1 MREKSQV
8 FSRSVAAVLLLCLC
22 GTAGAQQE
30 SATRLIEAT
39 AAAMGGK
46 ERLQR
51 VSNLTLTG
59 FGQRAYMDGGGNVT
73 GDVNAPPKWQG
84 IIEAKRSF
92 DLKAGRALNE
102 ERRSHQFPFAA
113 AFGISWNR
121 ARQVQAGGELM
132 DHPLP
137 AVLEALGAGARLGA
151 VTVEKGL
158 NVLQFTARDG
168 SGVSMA
174 VDPLTQLP
182 AWTRRIIAHTNL
194 GDVAV
199 TTFFTGYVPYEGIS
213 LPLGLMQRIDWR
225 DQVTLMFQVDSYRLD
240 LPDAQMAAIPVAA
253 ARIAPPPATAIVTR
267 VGKGVWDVRVGNNG
281 GPVIEFADH
290 LVIFE
295 ANGSASD
302 TFARLDAANKLV
314 AGKQVTALIVSH
326 HHFDHTAGL
335 RAAVSRGL
343 SVISHRGNE
352 GILREMAERP
362 ALVYPDDLGRSPQRF
377 RFTPVDERLVLED
390 RTQRLEIYHVLGH
403 SHMANGVFAYVP
415 AAKVMMEGD
424 LGDAGWTWHWW
435 AAALATNLKA
445 YGIEPSLNVAV
456 HGPAGGL
463 SISQTL
469 ANNQSQAEAA
479 RTFCTTQ
486 REKGIPVYGCPAQ
499 YDAAGALVVAPAAE
513 RRPADPLL
521 VQSVIL
527 YQGNIIP

>member
-1 MREKSQV
+1 MRDKNQA
-8 FSRSVAAVLLLCLC
+8 FARAVAGILLLCLC
-22 GTAGAQQE
+22 SSAGAQQE
-30 SATRLIEAT
+30 SASRLIEAT

-51 VSNLTLTG
+51 VGNLTLTG

-73 GDVNAPPKWQG
+73 GDVYAPPKWQG
-84 IIEAKRSF
+84 IIDARRTF

-113 AFGISWNR
+113 PFGINWNR
-121 ARQVQAGGELM
+121 ARQVQAGAELM

-137 AVLEALGAGARLGA
+137 AVLEALSAGARLGP
-151 VTVEKGL
+151 VSVEKGL
-158 NVLQFTARDG
+158 NVLQFTTRDG
-168 SGVSMA
+168 SGISIG
-174 VDPLTQLP
+174 VDPASHLP
-182 AWTRRIIAHTNL
+182 AWTRRIVPHTNL

-199 TTFFTGYVPYEGIS
+199 TTYFTGYVPYDGVS

-240 LPDAQMAAIPVAA
+240 LPPEQLTVIPAAVARA
-253 ARIAPPPATAIVTR
+253 IQAPAPAIVTR
-267 VGKGVWDVRVGNNG
+267 VGKGLWDVRVGKNG

-295 ANGSASD
+295 AGGSGVD
-302 TFARLDAANKLV
+302 TLTRLDAANKLV
-314 AGKQVTALIVSH
+314 SGKQVTAVIVSH

-352 GILREMAERP
+352 GILREMIERP
-362 ALVYPDDLGRSPQRF
+362 AVVFPDDLGKSPQRF

-390 RTQRLEIYHVLGH
+390 RTQRLEIYRVLGH

-424 LGDAGWTWHWW
+424 LGDADWTWHWW
-435 AAALATNLKA
+435 ASALATNLKA
-445 YGIEPSLNVAV
+445 YGIEPALNVAV
-456 HGPAGGL
+456 HGSPGGL
-463 SISQTL
+463 PIAQTL
-469 ANNQSQAEAA
+469 ANNQAQSEAA
-479 RTFCTTQ
+479 QKYCVGQ
-486 REKGIPVYGCPAQ
+486 REKGIPVFGCPAQ
-499 YDAAGALVVAPAAE
+499 YDASGALVVAPN
-513 RRPADPLL
+513 AD
-521 VQSVIL
+521 
-527 YQGNIIP
+527 